1 MSDHF
6 LIEQLIFLLAHY
18 FLAVIL
24 FWSFHNT
31 LIYSMLK
38 IDKAIKSPKNR
49 SVLSEESSRIK
60 KRKVKSLIWPILI
73 LIDLKNDFKNRK

>member
-1 MSDHF
+1 MSDHL
-6 LIEQLIFLLAHY
+6 LIGQLIFLLAHY

-60 KRKVKSLIWPILI
+60 KRKVKSLIWPLLI

>member
-6 LIEQLIFLLAHY
+6 LIGQLIFLLAHY